1 MRGTPPASLLNLCH
15 SRTPSF
21 FFVREKERRGRKKKP
36 YATFPAGVGGYPPL
50 EERGCA
56 PFFVPH
62 RGNKTLLKPLCR
74 CGLRSPAREIQT
86 FSARVAIGTPANN
99 HAAARSAFYQPRLA
113 PASPHAPKSRATN
126 SPGAPLHKENKETKG
141 DRSALAG
148 LAGLGRRAHT
158 GDP

>member
-1 MRGTPPASLLNLCH
+1 MSIFPDRKKWRHPSLAMSYRVQRWYAGYYPALLSRL
-15 SRTPSF
+15 SRARTPSF

-36 YATFPAGVGGYPPL
+36 TGTFPAWGIPL
-50 EERGCA
+50 SASRQ
-56 PFFVPH
+56 
-62 RGNKTLLKPLCR
+62 PLCR

-141 DRSALAG
+141 DALPLPVSPA
-148 LAGLGRRAHT
+148 
-158 GDP
+158 